1 MIRWQGFEA
10 GIARATDNDYEESAM
25 PASGRPRPVDHLI
38 EGPNFTPG
46 RVNWD
51 ADVEVH
57 KLSNNESP
65 IGSSPAAVEAIREH
79 APSLHIYGDA
89 DGLPL
94 AVAIGERFGL
104 DPAQIVVGPG
114 SEQLINW
121 IIQGWADRGDEVLYP
136 EHAFQS
142 YRIRARMCG
151 AVPVAA
157 PETGLRADIQSLLDA
172 VGPRTK
178 VLIVANPNNPTGTHI
193 PLSEVKALREALRPD
208 VLLVVDEAYFEY
220 VNAADYGSAMPLV
233 TAGGE
238 NVIVTRTFSKFYG
251 LAGLRVGWA
260 HVPSGLA
267 APLSR
272 VRGPYP
278 VSSLAMAGAAA
289 ALTDFEFQ
297 KQAKAHNDKWLPWLA
312 SEVEKLGYETS
323 PSEANFVLFRIP
335 GGAEAARALEDAL
348 TEKGF
353 IGRTAHQNALPDWIR
368 FSVGPEKAMT
378 GLVEELKAHGG

>member
-1 MIRWQGFEA
+1 MVWWQSLEA
-10 GIARATDNDYEESAM
+10 SIAAATDNEYEESAM
-25 PASGRPRPVDHLI
+25 PASGTPKPVAHLI

-79 APSLHIYGDA
+79 ASSLYIYGDA

-94 AVAIGERFGL
+94 AVAIAERFEL
-104 DPAQIVVGPG
+104 DPAQIIVGPG

-172 VGPRTK
+172 VTPRTK
-178 VLIVANPNNPTGTHI
+178 VLVVANPNNPTGTHI
-193 PLSEVKALREALRPD
+193 PLAEIKALREALRPD

-220 VNAADYGSAMPLV
+220 VKAEDYGSAMP
-233 TAGGE
+233 
-238 NVIVTRTFSKFYG
+238 
-251 LAGLRVGWA
+251 
-260 HVPSGLA
+260 
-267 APLSR
+267 
-272 VRGPYP
+272 
-278 VSSLAMAGAAA
+278 
-289 ALTDFEFQ
+289 
-297 KQAKAHNDKWLPWLA
+297 
-312 SEVEKLGYETS
+312 
-323 PSEANFVLFRIP
+323 
-335 GGAEAARALEDAL
+335 
-348 TEKGF
+348 
-353 IGRTAHQNALPDWIR
+353 
-368 FSVGPEKAMT
+368 
-378 GLVEELKAHGG
+378 